1 MYQQSKTI
9 NSTQSSFDRNNTD
22 EKKVGAL
29 KENIEL
35 ALFKL
40 KSLTEQICSIAD
52 AEDFEKS
59 KQLYDENSERR
70 TFYLYVQN
78 S

>member
-35 ALFKL
+35 ALL
-40 KSLTEQICSIAD
+40 KIKPLTGQICSIAD

-59 KQLYDENSERR
+59 KQFYDENSERR